1 MRRLRLILLCMGMML
16 AFSCSK
22 EEDYTSETQH
32 NNNIITPYG
41 IFEGGWQLS
50 KYGRD
55 VTGEIKVDSDQIIF
69 DVPADY
75 LLYRLGLVNE
85 DSKSVYPDE
94 PFFKTTSDYTYYN
107 TTQVMRY
114 SELGYSATSIYIKNE
129 SIDNQMTPFG
139 NNALSFY
146 VKADDTDY
154 CISLAGIKEQPSG
167 VFDNITG
174 QWKLAIPI
182 DKAVIYNKKTAMQF
196 TIIML
201 DEDTPDESAWL
212 LVFRGYRKR

>member
-22 EEDYTSETQH
+22 EEDYTSEPQH

-75 LLYRLGLVNE
+75 LLYRLGLANE

-94 PFFKTTSDYTYYN
+94 PFVKTTSDYTYYN

-139 NNALSFY
+139 NNALSFDI
-146 VKADDTDY
+146 KADDTDY

-174 QWKLAIPI
+174 QWQLAIPI